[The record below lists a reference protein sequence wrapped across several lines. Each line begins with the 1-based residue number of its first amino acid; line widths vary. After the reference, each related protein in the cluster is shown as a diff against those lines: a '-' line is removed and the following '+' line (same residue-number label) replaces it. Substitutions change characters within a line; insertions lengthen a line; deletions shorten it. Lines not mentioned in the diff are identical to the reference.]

1 MDVIYMEIVYLY
13 SLQIP
18 GNSLLEVGTYVDVTG
33 DKSSAKLT
41 FFFFLLQR
49 RIKKNIQYI

>member
-33 DKSSAKLT
+33 DKSSAKLA
-41 FFFFLLQR
+41 FFFFYC
-49 RIKKNIQYI
+49 KEE